1 MLSSHFRTAA
11 TGAFL
16 CLFVACLSVASP
28 RSASAQ
34 LTSAQQSALKAN
46 CRSDFMSNCSGV
58 SPGGKDA
65 LMCLQKNV
73 DRLSAGCQTAVKA
86 TLPPPPAAAA
96 PPPPASAAP
105 PAAAAAPPPAAPAAP
120 PPPKAAAAPAP
131 QATPSAQQQAAIKQY
146 CRSDF
151 MSNCPGVSPGPGAL
165 QCLQQNAA
173 KLSPACRTAIGA
185 SAPAPKAAS
194 TPKAATPKTAAP
206 PPAAA
211 AQPTAQQQAAIKQ
224 YCRSD
229 FMSKCPGVSPGPG
242 ALQCLQRNA
251 ATLSPNCK
259 SAVASLGGAPAAAGA
274 PAAVGVA
281 AQPTQQQIS
290 ALKFSCR
297 GDVRALCRG
306 VPQGPEILGCLAGNE
321 ARLTPNCKAAVA
333 DIAQSMPDGA
343 TPAAPAAA
351 AAGGAAAGGAVVVA
365 PRGGPLRRAIRR
377 RMLEQ

>member
-1 MLSSHFRTAA
+1 
-11 TGAFL
+11 
-16 CLFVACLSVASP
+16 
-28 RSASAQ
+28 
-34 LTSAQQSALKAN
+34 
-46 CRSDFMSNCSGV
+46 MSNCSGV

-65 LMCLQKNV
+65 LTCLQTNV
-73 DRLSAGCQTAVKA
+73 AKLSAGCQAVVKS

-96 PPPPASAAP
+96 PPPPAPVAP
-105 PAAAAAPPPAAPAAP
+105 PAAAAAPPPAEPATP

-131 QATPSAQQQAAIKQY
+131 QATPSAQQQEAIKQY

-165 QCLQQNAA
+165 QCLQRNAS

-185 SAPAPKAAS
+185 PAPTAAS
-194 TPKAATPKTAAP
+194 APKTAAP

-211 AQPTAQQQAAIKQ
+211 APAQPNAQQQAAIKQ

-259 SAVASLGGAPAAAGA
+259 SAVASLGGAPAGAA
-274 PAAVGVA
+274 PAAAGVA
-281 AQPTQQQIS
+281 AQPTPEQIS

-343 TPAAPAAA
+343 TPGAAPAAA
-351 AAGGAAAGGAVVVA
+351 AAGGAAAGAVVA
-365 PRGGPLRRAIRR
+365 GPRGGPLRRAIRR

>member
-1 MLSSHFRTAA
+1 
-11 TGAFL
+11 
-16 CLFVACLSVASP
+16 
-28 RSASAQ
+28 
-34 LTSAQQSALKAN
+34 
-46 CRSDFMSNCSGV
+46 
-58 SPGGKDA
+58 
-65 LMCLQKNV
+65 
-73 DRLSAGCQTAVKA
+73 
-86 TLPPPPAAAA
+86 
-96 PPPPASAAP
+96 
-105 PAAAAAPPPAAPAAP
+105 
-120 PPPKAAAAPAP
+120 
-131 QATPSAQQQAAIKQY
+131 
-146 CRSDF
+146 
-151 MSNCPGVSPGPGAL
+151 VSPGPGAL

-185 SAPAPKAAS
+185 SAPAPKAA
-194 TPKAATPKTAAP
+194 TAPKPVA
-206 PPAAA
+206 PAAA
-211 AQPTAQQQAAIKQ
+211 AAPAQPSAQQQAAIKQ

-259 SAVASLGGAPAAAGA
+259 SAVAALGGGAPAGAA
-274 PAAVGVA
+274 PAAAGVA
-281 AQPTQQQIS
+281 AQPTPEQIS